1 MRGGEEGRRKDGSG
15 AGEREAMAKSAG
27 IEDKRR
33 PEGPRR
39 AGRQRRWREDVK
51 VRGRARRGCSP
62 HLPGS
67 PPTPPAPRFP
77 QASPTPIDLPPA
89 VTHLPPSPPTAV
101 VAPRAAASCPPPLY
115 CRPRSGPQDALPA
128 RTSATKPPVAR
139 PPLSPPTFDL
149 RWPFPFPLALGGP
162 GRACCP
168 SSRSRRRPL
177 VRLRRQPLPAA
188 QERHDLVGS
197 RVVELPDD
205 DEVVGVLSCRPRD
218 GSGTKPAAEPAPKR
232 RRSEPQG
239 AVAEGPGSERQGK
252 RCGVPRPPP
261 RLRTAPAASAA
272 SLGS

>member
-1 MRGGEEGRRKDGSG
+1 MRRGGDEERRRAGEEEERRRTGGQEESKKRMNGGGEQRRRADKGGEGHRKRGGGRGGEMRGGEEGRRKDGSG

-39 AGRQRRWREDVK
+39 AGRQRRGREDVK

-62 HLPGS
+62 HLIGS
-67 PPTPPAPRFP
+67 PPTPPARRFP

-149 RWPFPFPLALGGP
+149 RWPLAL
-162 GRACCP
+162 
-168 SSRSRRRPL
+168 
-177 VRLRRQPLPAA
+177 PLPA
-188 QERHDLVGS
+188 
-197 RVVELPDD
+197 
-205 DEVVGVLSCRPRD
+205 
-218 GSGTKPAAEPAPKR
+218 
-232 RRSEPQG
+232 
-239 AVAEGPGSERQGK
+239 GPGGAEAGMLPVVA
-252 RCGVPRPPP
+252 VPTASA
-261 RLRTAPAASAA
+261 RTPAPAAAA
-272 SLGS
+272 RRPGAPRPRWLAGRRTSRR